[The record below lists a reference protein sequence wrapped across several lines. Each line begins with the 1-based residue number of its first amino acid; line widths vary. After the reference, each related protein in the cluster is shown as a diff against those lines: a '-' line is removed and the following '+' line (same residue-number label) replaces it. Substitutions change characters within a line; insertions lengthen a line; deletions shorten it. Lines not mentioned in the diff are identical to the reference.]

1 MLKEIE
7 MLTKLARFIKIFHVK
22 PSHPLERI
30 LANAVD
36 IADVEAKIKLYERKA
51 IKHANY

>member
-1 MLKEIE
+1 
-7 MLTKLARFIKIFHVK
+7 MLTKLAKIIRKVSPKFIK
-22 PSHPLERI
+22 HPLERI

-36 IADVEAKIKLYERKA
+36 TADVEAKIKLYERKA

>member
-7 MLTKLARFIKIFHVK
+7 MLTKLAKIIKIFQVK
-22 PSHPLERI
+22 RSHPLERI
-30 LANAVD
+30 LSGAVD
-36 IADVEAKIKLYERKA
+36 LADVEAKIKLYERKA

>member
-1 MLKEIE
+1 
-7 MLTKLARFIKIFHVK
+7 MLTKLAKVVK
-22 PSHPLERI
+22 KFTQKVNKHPLERI
-30 LANAVD
+30 LAQAVD